1 MLPATTKIAVGIGLL
16 LCVAAAVRADGVAGD
31 GTVPQ
36 LTVRGDAQLSKPA
49 DRAKLSIGVVTEAED
64 SAEALEL
71 NSVRTQSVLDALRRI
86 GLSEGEYQTGRFRV
100 RPVYSPRP
108 KQAPRSWRPQ
118 IIGYEVSN
126 TLNVKTTQLELAGK
140 LIQAASEAGANTIDN
155 IRFDLEDRRKF
166 RDEAIALAASHARS
180 DARTLALASGV
191 KLVRILS
198 VNLDNVG
205 SIQPRRYE
213 ASAMLRA
220 APEADMAPPIEAG
233 DVSITSSVTV
243 VYEIAEVE

>member
-1 MLPATTKIAVGIGLL
+1 MLRSIFRLAVALGLL
-16 LCVAAAVRADGVAGD
+16 LGSTAIVQATESSGGAIP
-31 GTVPQ
+31 PQ

-49 DRAKLSIGVVTEAED
+49 DRVQLSIGVVTEAEQ

-71 NSVRTQSVLDALRRI
+71 NSARTQAVLEALRRV
-86 GLSEGEYQTGRFRV
+86 GLSGDEYQTGRFRV
-100 RPVYSPRP
+100 RPVYSARP
-108 KQAPRSWRPQ
+108 KQAPRSWRAQ

-126 TLNVKTTQLELAGK
+126 TLSIKTTQLELAGK

-166 RDEAIALAASHARS
+166 RGEAIALAASHALN
-180 DARTLALASGV
+180 DARTLASASGV

-198 VNLDNVG
+198 INLDNVG

-213 ASAMLRA
+213 ATAMLRA
-220 APEADMAPPIEAG
+220 VPEADMAPPIEAG

-243 VYEIAEVE
+243 VYEIAQGE